1 MFTTSAVDEIME
13 TFGVSQ
19 EEAETKAGMEALGV
33 VFGEDGTI
41 TEVDPDVPIELVPN
55 TEQTAAGWN

>member
-1 MFTTSAVDEIME
+1 MFTSAVDEIME

-19 EEAETKAGMEALGV
+19 EEAETMAEMEALGV
-33 VFGEDGTI
+33 VFGEDGAI
-41 TEVDPDVPIELVPN
+41 TEVDPDAPIELVPN